1 MHFVGHVK
9 EQQKLAESQQTGE
22 NMASGWGGSKLGE
35 GERERDLI
43 TLLEELCKEHDRET
57 ARQAIETML
66 KIANNIIK
74 SPEDE
79 KYRKV
84 KTENKTFSSK
94 VWSIPEAQEFLL
106 LWGWTEVDECVVLLS
121 DEDIQLVKQILLKK
135 LNAIS
140 SRSHAGVSK
149 SEPLTEKEKVLQEQR
164 RKLMEQKKLE
174 EQEKARIKAQI
185 QADRKDTKDR
195 ESRESRARKLDKFG
209 GKMTKFEDIGV
220 DLNKGG
226 G

>member
-1 MHFVGHVK
+1 
-9 EQQKLAESQQTGE
+9 
-22 NMASGWGGSKLGE
+22 MASSSGGRKLGE
-35 GERERDLI
+35 GETEHDLI
-43 TLLEELCKEHDRET
+43 HSLDELCKEYDPET
-57 ARQAIETML
+57 ARQAIQTML
-66 KIANNIIK
+66 TLANNIIK

-84 KTENKTFSSK
+84 KTQNKAFSSK
-94 VWSIPEAQEFLL
+94 VWSLPEAQEFLL
-106 LWGWTEVDECVVLLS
+106 LWGWDQVDECVVLKS
-121 DEDIQLVKQILLKK
+121 DEDVQLVKQILQKK

-140 SRSHAGVSK
+140 LKSHAAAARLSRN
-149 SEPLTEKEKVLQEQR
+149 EPLTEKEKQLQEER
-164 RKLMEQKKLE
+164 KKLMEKKKLD
-174 EQEKARIKAQI
+174 EQDKARIKAQI
-185 QADRKDTKDR
+185 QADRRDTKDR